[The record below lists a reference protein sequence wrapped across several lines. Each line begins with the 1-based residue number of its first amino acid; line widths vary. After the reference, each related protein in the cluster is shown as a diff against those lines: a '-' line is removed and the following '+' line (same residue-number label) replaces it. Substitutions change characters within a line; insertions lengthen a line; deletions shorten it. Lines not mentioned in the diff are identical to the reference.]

1 MKRARILWRRALK
14 KANNPDADLSD
25 SGSFRLGEL
34 ARIARRQQLEQEE
47 LERTRQE
54 AQDVEN
60 EKKRLVEEKIKQ
72 EEGEKTEKSGILPGF
87 LTGGMVRNG
96 GMDQL
101 QTDMRIIERK
111 VDDVI
116 SMIER
121 FIRIRSASISPITS
135 SVNTGARTRMPLSTK
150 KKKSW
155 VP

>member
-1 MKRARILWRRALK
+1 MKRARVLWRRALK

-47 LERTRQE
+47 LDQTRQE
-54 AQDVEN
+54 AQDAEN
-60 EKKRLVEEKIKQ
+60 EKNRLVEEKIKQ
-72 EEGEKTEKSGILPGF
+72 EEGQKAEKSGVLPGF
-87 LTGGMVRNG
+87 LTGGVVRHG
-96 GMDQL
+96 GIDQL
-101 QTDMRIIERK
+101 QTDVRIIERK

-121 FIRIRSASISPITS
+121 LFRTRRASVSPIPN
-135 SVNTGARTRMPLSTK
+135 SVNSGTKHKLTPTK
-150 KKKSW
+150 KKW